1 MATLTQSSP
10 NACIVEPRSVTSGWL
25 ARFRAWRARRR
36 VYTET
41 IDALTQFDARDLR
54 DLGISRYDFEAIARG
69 TYRR

>member
-1 MATLTQSSP
+1 MATLAQSSP
-10 NACIVEPRSVTSGWL
+10 NPCIVRPHSVTSGWL

-41 IDALTQFDARDLR
+41 IDGLTRLDARDLR
-54 DLGISRYDFEAIARG
+54 DLGISRYDFEDIARG